1 MERKLYL
8 VETGRVFDLT
18 PGSFEELNFDTGKFE
33 RTVSSFAICVE
44 IAFGHEGFE
53 WCVDISEVDL
63 NKLIN
68 AYSISK
74 DEFYACV
81 ESFNPFQ
88 R

>member
-1 MERKLYL
+1 MDYLFL
-8 VETGRVFDLT
+8 VETGRVFDVKDFKEFN
-18 PGSFEELNFDTGKFE
+18 FELGIFE
-33 RTVSSFAICVE
+33 KTETSSSIS
-44 IAFGHEGFE
+44 IDIKFGHEGFE